1 MVDFFYITKFYE
13 ITFNPTC
20 AFTSFLFSRH
30 SNNIMRTSFSLTHN
44 SQTHHLLLDPP
55 LLRQNWFFYSPL
67 AWFAHLHFFFI
78 LSPQQCRLLGR
89 VSGWLVSRHLP
100 DGSWRLDQSALVVRW
115 VMMVNMKTEVDCV
128 SLRHLFT
135 YLHNFNQTLHRSKMM
150 SGCELQF
157 LMVIIFVIFPNFTR

>member
-1 MVDFFYITKFYE
+1 MCHFVIYLLIYITSIRLSIDADVWMWIGIFFMVDFCHIQFYE

-20 AFTSFLFSRH
+20 VFNSFLFSRH

-67 AWFAHLHFFFI
+67 AGFAHLHFFFI
-78 LSPQQCRLLGR
+78 LSPQQRRLLGR
-89 VSGWLVSRHLP
+89 VSGWLVSRRLL
-100 DGSWRLDQSALVVRW
+100 DGSWRLVQSALVVRW
-115 VMMVNMKTEVDCV
+115 LMMVNMKTEVDCV

-135 YLHNFNQTLHRSKMM
+135 YLHNIN
-150 SGCELQF
+150 
-157 LMVIIFVIFPNFTR
+157 